1 MLLKQ
6 KFLVQ
11 IILFLVWIGSI
22 VYSIIYY
29 MGLHQKGELLAKMT
43 HLSINSVIFLI
54 IVFSLFLQYRS
65 NKTIKLPKLQVFWLL
80 FGVILLMSIGSII
93 QLKFKDVT
101 PSLIRFLNY
110 FGVFILA
117 YNIRLENNAKFCISI
132 LKTFILLSIISCI
145 GFGFYEIYIGDIQ
158 YLNNAYR
165 LSGSFKFHQLANG
178 MYLFTIIS
186 CIIFFKYNAKNK
198 LFKNLIYGILIIL
211 LLYLFMRVHSR
222 LLFISLFSTLL
233 VLFFIGTN
241 RLLVK
246 FNIIIATIYLLIT
259 GLFLMFNF
267 DFQPRLKNLLF
278 SGSNYGQVDSSS
290 KTRFEIIDNSLAA
303 IDEKD
308 VVFGKGLGIF
318 NSFYAKAGDKK
329 GVAAHNN
336 YLLFFIEGGILALAV
351 YILFEFVMLVKLFKS
366 VKNSFRITHDSD
378 KKLLFATATLFIGIE
393 FMGFLLNNYYFY
405 QSEIIIW
412 LLLGFS
418 YPIIERKVKIN
429 AKYQ

>member
-1 MLLKQ
+1 
-6 KFLVQ
+6 
-11 IILFLVWIGSI
+11 
-22 VYSIIYY
+22 
-29 MGLHQKGELLAKMT
+29 
-43 HLSINSVIFLI
+43 
-54 IVFSLFLQYRS
+54 
-65 NKTIKLPKLQVFWLL
+65 
-80 FGVILLMSIGSII
+80 
-93 QLKFKDVT
+93 
-101 PSLIRFLNY
+101 
-110 FGVFILA
+110 
-117 YNIRLENNAKFCISI
+117 
-132 LKTFILLSIISCI
+132 
-145 GFGFYEIYIGDIQ
+145 
-158 YLNNAYR
+158 
-165 LSGSFKFHQLANG
+165 
-178 MYLFTIIS
+178 
-186 CIIFFKYNAKNK
+186 
-198 LFKNLIYGILIIL
+198 
-211 LLYLFMRVHSR
+211 
-222 LLFISLFSTLL
+222 
-233 VLFFIGTN
+233 
-241 RLLVK
+241 VK